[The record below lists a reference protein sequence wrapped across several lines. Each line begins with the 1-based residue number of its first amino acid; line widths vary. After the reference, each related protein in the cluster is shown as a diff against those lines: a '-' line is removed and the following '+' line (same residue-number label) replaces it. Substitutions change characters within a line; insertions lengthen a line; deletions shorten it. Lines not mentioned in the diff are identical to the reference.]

1 MIQERRED
9 IIQNNNTAQQQLM
22 DMLETLNKRT
32 NVLHFREPFHGD
44 LNLAILREMGFG
56 AVQKLIFMEGDI
68 TSIENI
74 PDGIVHFECPMN
86 MLVTL
91 DGLPSSLE
99 TLIIPNN
106 YLTTLPIGP
115 LENLK
120 ILNISDNQIHE
131 LENLPSSLV
140 ELRCD
145 NNRLERLDLQDLVNL
160 QVLHISNN
168 SITLIENLPEG
179 IADFQMENTPDI
191 EFRNSA
197 EDPAVYIKQTALA
210 NADGDAKVIKQ
221 RDYMEALN
229 EYFRIKQR
237 YEEHTNKAKK
247 KIYKSKGGASKKVA
261 KQAAAA
267 FRPKC
272 IKCKRDVGTLFT
284 LKNNRYSAICGDAQ
298 NPCKLDI
305 QLFAGNILNLE
316 NILDIYRE
324 STEEAKDLIIRQ
336 KLDTLFSYVQEEE
349 SIKLFKKELELY
361 TKDNKMY
368 QDFVQSKNELFY
380 SEHKAKLIEQKGAEI
395 FRLKTRI
402 QLLLDEYMKSEP
414 RNQEIMKM
422 AMNMQ
427 IKELL
432 PEIRNLRMLKYGIME
447 MHGENY
453 GQEYSLFK
461 FPVTLDKLERLT
473 GEPARV
479 IKFNL

>member
-9 IIQNNNTAQQQLM
+9 IMQNNNTAQQQFA
-22 DMLETLNKRT
+22 DILESLNKRAD
-32 NVLHFREPFHGD
+32 VLQFREPFHGD

-74 PDGIVHFECPMN
+74 PEGITHFECPMN
-86 MLVTL
+86 LLVTL
-91 DGLPSSLE
+91 NGLPHSLE
-99 TLIIPNN
+99 TLIVSNN
-106 YLTTLPIGP
+106 YLTTIPVES

-120 ILNISDNQIHE
+120 ILNVTDNQIRE

-145 NNRLERLDLQDLVNL
+145 NNRLERLDLHDLVNL

-168 SITLIENLPEG
+168 GITLIENLPEG

-197 EDPAVYIKQTALA
+197 TDPAIVIKKTAEA
-210 NADGDAKVIKQ
+210 NVNIEAKVLKQ
-221 RDYMEALN
+221 RDYVESLH

-237 YEEHTNKAKK
+237 YEKDANKVKK
-247 KIYKSKGGASKKVA
+247 RLYKSMAGASKKAA

-305 QLFAGNILNLE
+305 QIFAGIIFNLE

-368 QDFVQSKNELFY
+368 QHFVQLKNELFH
-380 SEHKAKLIEQKGAEI
+380 SEHKEKLIEQKNVEI
-395 FRLKTRI
+395 FRLKERI
-402 QLLLDEYMKSEP
+402 QTLLDEYVKTKNREFM
-414 RNQEIMKM
+414 RT

-427 IKELL
+427 IKELM

-447 MHGENY
+447 MHGEGY
-453 GQEYSLFK
+453 GKEFSLFK
-461 FPVTLDKLERLT
+461 FPVTLYRLEG
-473 GEPARV
+473 GEPPRV